1 VVFSVESMIRSQP
14 IEHLVGKPLEKTQP
28 NLDRWWLIY
37 VALVA
42 GGLLSWD

>member
-1 VVFSVESMIRSQP
+1 MIRSQP